1 MSSSSN
7 DLTLQSVEN
16 DLSKISTSMAR
27 SARVTGFIGVILM
40 AAMLGYFIFGFSE
53 IEDLTKPE
61 NLVALAGEVV
71 NSSLPEIRE
80 SVQSTVNDSA
90 PDWAQA
96 ISDQAI
102 GATPTIRESLEDHIL
117 GQSEDVISNNVTL
130 GKTEFQRIL
139 RENRSSFEVT
149 LDELEDGSEFSEET
163 LQIFLDAVNKEL
175 GRDMEDQAE
184 EVLGTLIALNEK
196 LQKLSSNDALNKEEA
211 LERQTLMVIR
221 RLQLQEQDAQMLA
234 RRKAEEDAAAAARA
248 ETAKAELESPDSDA
262 EAPAEAEQVEKPA
275 VEAPAETTEAKP
287 LGGDTKEE

>member
-7 DLTLQSVEN
+7 DSKLQAVEN
-16 DLSKISTSMAR
+16 ELSKISTSMAR
-27 SARVTGFIGVILM
+27 SAKVTGVIGGILM
-40 AAMLGYFIFGFSE
+40 VAMLGYFIFGFSE

-71 NSSLPEIRE
+71 NSSLPEIRK
-80 SVQSTVNDSA
+80 SVQDTVKDSA

-117 GQSEDVISNNVTL
+117 AQTEGVIANGVNL
-130 GKTEFQRIL
+130 GEAEFRKIL
-139 RENRSSFEVT
+139 RENKSSFEDT
-149 LDELEDGSEFSEET
+149 LDDLAEGEEFSEET
-163 LQIFLDAVNKEL
+163 MQIFLDAVNKEL

-196 LQKLSSNDALNKEEA
+196 VQKLSSNSGLNKEEA

-221 RLQLQEQDAQMLA
+221 RLQIQEQDAQILEVKK
-234 RRKAEEDAAAAARA
+234 KAEEAAAAARA
-248 ETAKAELESPDSDA
+248 EAAKEELESEDPDA
-262 EAPAEAEQVEKPA
+262 APAEGEEAEKPA
-275 VEAPAETTEAKP
+275 DEKPADDKPAETAEEAK
-287 LGGDTKEE
+287 EE

>member
-7 DLTLQSVEN
+7 DSKLQAVEN
-16 DLSKISTSMAR
+16 ELSKISTSMAR
-27 SARVTGFIGVILM
+27 SAKVTAVIGIILM
-40 AAMLGYFIFGFSE
+40 AAMLGYFTFGFSE

-80 SVQSTVNDSA
+80 SVQSTVKDQA

-117 GQSEDVISNNVTL
+117 AQTEGVIANGVNL
-130 GKTEFQRIL
+130 GEAEFRKIL
-139 RENRSSFEVT
+139 RENKTSFEDT
-149 LDELEDGSEFSEET
+149 LDELAEGEEFSEET
-163 LQIFLDAVNKEL
+163 MQIFLDAVNKEL

-196 LQKLSSNDALNKEEA
+196 IQKLSSNSGLNKEEA

-221 RLQLQEQDAQMLA
+221 RLQIKEQDAQVLA
-234 RRKAEEDAAAAARA
+234 AKKKAEEDAAAARA
-248 ETAKAELESPDSDA
+248 EAAKAELESEDPDA
-262 EAPAEAEQVEKPA
+262 APAEGEEADKPA
-275 VEAPAETTEAKP
+275 GEEPADEKPAETTE
-287 LGGDTKEE
+287 DTKE

>member
-7 DLTLQSVEN
+7 DSKLQTVEN
-16 DLSKISTSMAR
+16 ELSKISTSMAR
-27 SARVTGFIGVILM
+27 SAKVTAVIGIILM
-40 AAMLGYFIFGFSE
+40 AAMLGYFTFGFSE

-80 SVQSTVNDSA
+80 SVQSTVKDQA

-117 GQSEDVISNNVTL
+117 AQTEGVIANGVNL
-130 GKTEFQRIL
+130 GEAEFRKIL
-139 RENRSSFEVT
+139 RENKSSFEDT
-149 LDELEDGSEFSEET
+149 LDDLAEGEEFSEET
-163 LQIFLDAVNKEL
+163 MQIFLDAVNKEL

-196 LQKLSSNDALNKEEA
+196 IQKLSSNSGLNKEEA

-221 RLQLQEQDAQMLA
+221 RLQIKEQDAQVLA
-234 RRKAEEDAAAAARA
+234 AKKKAEEDAAATRA
-248 ETAKAELESPDSDA
+248 EAAKAELESEDPDA
-262 EAPAEAEQVEKPA
+262 APAEGEEADKPA
-275 VEAPAETTEAKP
+275 DEEPAETTEDAK
-287 LGGDTKEE
+287 E

>member
-7 DLTLQSVEN
+7 DSKLQAVEN
-16 DLSKISTSMAR
+16 ELSKISTGMAR
-27 SARVTGFIGVILM
+27 SAKVTAFIGIILM
-40 AAMLGYFIFGFSE
+40 AAMLGYFTFGFSE

-80 SVQSTVNDSA
+80 SVQSTVKDQA

-117 GQSEDVISNNVTL
+117 AQTEGVIANGVNL
-130 GKTEFQRIL
+130 GEAEFRKIL
-139 RENRSSFEVT
+139 RENKSSFEDT
-149 LDELEDGSEFSEET
+149 LDELAEGEEFSEET
-163 LQIFLDAVNKEL
+163 MQIFLEAVNKEL

-196 LQKLSSNDALNKEEA
+196 IQKLSSNSGLNKEEA

-221 RLQLQEQDAQMLA
+221 RLQIKEQDAQVLA
-234 RRKAEEDAAAAARA
+234 AKKKAEEDAAAARA
-248 ETAKAELESPDSDA
+248 EAAKAELESEDA
-262 EAPAEAEQVEKPA
+262 DAAPAKGEEADKPA
-275 VEAPAETTEAKP
+275 GEEPADEKPAETTE
-287 LGGDTKEE
+287 DTKE

>member
-7 DLTLQSVEN
+7 DSKLQAVEN
-16 DLSKISTSMAR
+16 ELSKISTSMAR
-27 SARVTGFIGVILM
+27 SAKVTAVIGIILM
-40 AAMLGYFIFGFSE
+40 AAMLGYFTFGFSE

-80 SVQSTVNDSA
+80 SVQSTVKDQA

-117 GQSEDVISNNVTL
+117 AQTEGVIANGVNL
-130 GKTEFQRIL
+130 GEAEFRKIL
-139 RENRSSFEVT
+139 RENKTSFEDT
-149 LDELEDGSEFSEET
+149 LDELAEGEEFSEET
-163 LQIFLDAVNKEL
+163 MQIFLDAVNKEL

-196 LQKLSSNDALNKEEA
+196 IQKLSSNSELNKEEA

-221 RLQLQEQDAQMLA
+221 RLQIKEQDAQVLA
-234 RRKAEEDAAAAARA
+234 AKKKAEEDAAAARA
-248 ETAKAELESPDSDA
+248 EAAKAELESEDPDA
-262 EAPAEAEQVEKPA
+262 APAEGEEADKPADEEPADEKPA
-275 VEAPAETTEAKP
+275 ETAEDAK
-287 LGGDTKEE
+287 E

>member
-1 MSSSSN
+1 MSSPSN
-7 DLTLQSVEN
+7 NSKLRAVERE
-16 DLSKISTSMAR
+16 LSKISSSMAR
-27 SARVTGFIGVILM
+27 GAKMTAFIGMILM
-40 AAMLGYFIFGFSE
+40 SAMLGYFTFGFGE

-80 SVQSTVNDSA
+80 SVEKTVNDSA

-117 GQSEDVISNNVTL
+117 SQTEGVISNGVNL
-130 GKTEFQRIL
+130 GEAEFRKIL
-139 RENRSSFEVT
+139 RENKSSFEDT
-149 LDELEDGSEFSEET
+149 LDDLAEGEEFSEET
-163 LQIFLDAVNKEL
+163 MQIFLEAVNKEL

-196 LQKLSSNDALNKEEA
+196 LQKLSSNTSLNKEEA

-221 RLQLQEQDAQMLA
+221 RLQLQEQDAQILEA
-234 RRKAEEDAAAAARA
+234 KKKAAEAAATARA
-248 ETAKAELESPDSDA
+248 EAAKAELESEDPDA
-262 EAPAEAEQVEKPA
+262 APAEGEEAEKPA
-275 VEAPAETTEAKP
+275 DEKPADDAPAETTEEAK
-287 LGGDTKEE
+287 DE

>member
-7 DLTLQSVEN
+7 DSKLQAVESE
-16 DLSKISTSMAR
+16 LSKISTSMAR
-27 SARVTGFIGVILM
+27 SAKVTGVIGVVLM

-80 SVQSTVNDSA
+80 SVQSTVKESA

-117 GQSEDVISNNVTL
+117 AQTEGVISNGVNL
-130 GKTEFQRIL
+130 GEAEFRKIL
-139 RENRSSFEVT
+139 RENKSSFEET
-149 LDELEDGSEFSEET
+149 LDELAEGEEFSEET
-163 LQIFLDAVNKEL
+163 MQIFLDAVNKEL

-196 LQKLSSNDALNKEEA
+196 LQKLKSNSSLNKEEA

-221 RLQLQEQDAQMLA
+221 RLQIKEQDAQVLA
-234 RRKAEEDAAAAARA
+234 AKKKAEEAAKAARA
-248 ETAKAELESPDSDA
+248 EAANAELESEDPDA
-262 EAPAEAEQVEKPA
+262 APAEGEAAEKPA
-275 VEAPAETTEAKP
+275 DEKPADEKSTETTEE
-287 LGGDTKEE
+287 TKKE

>member
-7 DLTLQSVEN
+7 DSKLQAVEN

-27 SARVTGFIGVILM
+27 SATLTGFIGVILM
-40 AAMLGYFIFGFSE
+40 GAMLGYFIFGFGE

-80 SVQSTVNDSA
+80 SVQDTVKDQA

-96 ISDQAI
+96 VSDQAI

-117 GQSEDVISNNVTL
+117 AQTQTVISDAVNVSEA
-130 GKTEFQRIL
+130 EFKKVL
-139 RENRSSFEVT
+139 RENKDSFEQT
-149 LDELEDGSEFSEET
+149 IDELAEGEEYSEET
-163 LQIFLDAVNKEL
+163 LQIFLEAVNKEM
-175 GRDMEDQAE
+175 GRDMEDQAQ

-196 LQKLSSNDALNKEEA
+196 LQKLASSTSLNKEEA

-221 RLQLQEQDAQMLA
+221 RLQIKEQDAQILEEKK
-234 RRKAEEDAAAAARA
+234 KAEEAAAAARA
-248 ETAKAELESPDSDA
+248 EAAKVELEAEDGDA
-262 EAPAEAEQVEKPA
+262 APAEGEEADKAADDESADEKPA
-275 VEAPAETTEAKP
+275 EETEE
-287 LGGDTKEE
+287 TKE

>member
-7 DLTLQSVEN
+7 DSKLQAVEN
-16 DLSKISTSMAR
+16 ELSKISTSMAR
-27 SARVTGFIGVILM
+27 SAKVTAVIGIILM
-40 AAMLGYFIFGFSE
+40 AAMLGYFTFGFSE

-80 SVQSTVNDSA
+80 SVQTTVKDQA

-117 GQSEDVISNNVTL
+117 AQTEGVIANGVNL
-130 GKTEFQRIL
+130 GEAEFRKIL
-139 RENRSSFEVT
+139 RENKTAFEDT
-149 LDELEDGSEFSEET
+149 LDELAEGEEFSEET
-163 LQIFLDAVNKEL
+163 MQIFLDAVNKEL

-196 LQKLSSNDALNKEEA
+196 IQKLSSNSGLNKEEA

-221 RLQLQEQDAQMLA
+221 RLQIKEQDAQVLA
-234 RRKAEEDAAAAARA
+234 AKKKAEEDAAAARA
-248 ETAKAELESPDSDA
+248 EAAKAELESEDPDAASA
-262 EAPAEAEQVEKPA
+262 EGEEADKPA
-275 VEAPAETTEAKP
+275 DEEPADEKPAETTE
-287 LGGDTKEE
+287 DTKE

>member
-7 DLTLQSVEN
+7 DSKLQAVESE
-16 DLSKISTSMAR
+16 LSKISTSMAR
-27 SARVTGFIGVILM
+27 SAKVTAVIGIILM
-40 AAMLGYFIFGFSE
+40 AAMLGYFTFGFSE

-80 SVQSTVNDSA
+80 SVQSTVKDSA

-117 GQSEDVISNNVTL
+117 AQTEGVIANGVNV
-130 GKTEFQRIL
+130 GEAEFRKIL
-139 RENRSSFEVT
+139 RENKSAFEDT
-149 LDELEDGSEFSEET
+149 LDELAEGEEFSEET
-163 LQIFLDAVNKEL
+163 MQIFVDAVNKEL

-196 LQKLSSNDALNKEEA
+196 VQKLSSNSGLNKEEA

-221 RLQLQEQDAQMLA
+221 RLQIKEQDAQILEA
-234 RRKAEEDAAAAARA
+234 KKKAEEAAAAARA
-248 ETAKAELESPDSDA
+248 EAAKAELESEDPDA
-262 EAPAEAEQVEKPA
+262 APAEGEEAEKTA
-275 VEAPAETTEAKP
+275 DDAPAENADEKTEKA
-287 LGGDTKEE
+287 KEE

>member
-7 DLTLQSVEN
+7 DSKLQTVEN

-27 SARVTGFIGVILM
+27 SAKVTGFIGVILM
-40 AAMLGYFIFGFSE
+40 AAMLAYFIFGFGE

-80 SVQSTVNDSA
+80 SVQTTVKDQA

-117 GQSEDVISNNVTL
+117 AQTEGVIANGVNL
-130 GKTEFQRIL
+130 GEAEFRKIL
-139 RENRSSFEVT
+139 RENKSSFEDT
-149 LDELEDGSEFSEET
+149 LDELAEGEEFSEET
-163 LQIFLDAVNKEL
+163 MQIFLDAGNQEL

-196 LQKLSSNDALNKEEA
+196 IQKLSSNSGLNKEEA

-221 RLQLQEQDAQMLA
+221 RLQIKEQDAQVLA
-234 RRKAEEDAAAAARA
+234 AKKKAEEDAAAARA
-248 ETAKAELESPDSDA
+248 EAAKAELESEDPDA
-262 EAPAEAEQVEKPA
+262 APANGEEADKPA
-275 VEAPAETTEAKP
+275 DEESADEKPAETTE
-287 LGGDTKEE
+287 

>member
-1 MSSSSN
+1 MSTSSN
-7 DLTLQSVEN
+7 DSKLQAVEN

-27 SARVTGFIGVILM
+27 SARVTGFVGVILM
-40 AAMLGYFIFGFSE
+40 AAMLGYFTFGFSE

-80 SVQSTVNDSA
+80 SVQDTVKSSA

-117 GQSEDVISNNVTL
+117 AQTEGVISNGVNM
-130 GKTEFQRIL
+130 GEAEFRKIL
-139 RENRSSFEVT
+139 RENKDSFEQT
-149 LDELEDGSEFSEET
+149 IDELAEGEEYSEET
-163 LQIFLDAVNKEL
+163 LQIFLKAVNEEL

-196 LQKLSSNDALNKEEA
+196 LQKLSSNDSLNKEEA

-221 RLQLQEQDAQMLA
+221 RLQIQEQDSQILA
-234 RRKAEEDAAAAARA
+234 LKKAEEDAAAAARA
-248 ETAKAELESPDSDA
+248 DAAKAELESEDPDA
-262 EAPAEAEQVEKPA
+262 APAEGEEAKKPA
-275 VEAPAETTEAKP
+275 DDAPAETAEEKTDE
-287 LGGDTKEE
+287 DKEE